1 MKAERATGHT
11 YADGVCSVC
20 GHSQLDDMT
29 FAESDDGNS
38 YTLTAYESRAWDT
51 VAIPDTC
58 NGKPVAAIADGTTL
72 MGMVLQTGV
81 FMGHTE
87 IERVIVGEN
96 LKTVGVGAF
105 SGCTS
110 LESIDLG
117 SVTGLGKWAFQNCS
131 SLAEAELNEG
141 ITELADYVF
150 TRCASLEDIALP
162 AGLVSIGASTFSG
175 CSALQSISLPSGLES
190 IGASAFSGCSSAAG
204 TLTIPASLTSMGTG
218 AFSGC
223 SSIEAVTIE
232 AVMDSLPNAA
242 FQNCTSLLTVNSSE
256 EGTYDLSGFTAIG
269 TNVFLGTPV
278 QRVIFDEELAS
289 VGGVAFQGCA
299 QLVQLDFGENTA
311 ALAFNGQQTFQN
323 CTSLEEV

>member
-1 MKAERATGHT
+1 MAGIRTIERATGHT

-72 MGMVLQTGV
+72 AGMMLQTGV

-96 LKTVGVGAF
+96 LKTVGIGAF

-117 SVTGLGKWAFQNCS
+117 GVTGLGKWAFQNCS

-150 TRCASLEDIALP
+150 TGCASLEDIALP
-162 AGLVSIGASTFSG
+162 AGLVSIGSSTFSG

-190 IGASAFSGCSSAAG
+190 IGASAFSGCSSRRHAHHTRFSHLDGQGSVFGLLLDRGRDNRGSHGLAAQ
-204 TLTIPASLTSMGTG
+204 P
-218 AFSGC
+218 
-223 SSIEAVTIE
+223 
-232 AVMDSLPNAA
+232 A
-242 FQNCTSLLTVNSSE
+242 FQNCTSLLTVNSPRR
-256 EGTYDLSGFTAIG
+256 GHTIF
-269 TNVFLGTPV
+269 PV
-278 QRVIFDEELAS
+278 
-289 VGGVAFQGCA
+289 
-299 QLVQLDFGENTA
+299 
-311 ALAFNGQQTFQN
+311 
-323 CTSLEEV
+323 SLR